1 MTFPTPYTVDWFPYT
16 GGPETVD
23 ELGNETESWSETATS
38 KPVQGWEYNNTD
50 RLTSNVRGE
59 IGAISEVVL
68 SVPPDWT
75 PGMRDRVELPD
86 QGIYEVTGISLQCN
100 GFHGW
105 QPGNL
110 VMLKRAQGV

>member
-1 MTFPTPYTVDWFPYT
+1 MTFPTPYTVDWFPYA

-38 KPVQGWEYNNTD
+38 KAVQGWEDTNAEKLGPNAT
-50 RLTSNVRGE
+50 GE
-59 IGAISEVVL
+59 ISDVVL

-75 PGMRDRVELPD
+75 PGMRDRIELPGR
-86 QGIYEVTGISLQCN
+86 GIYEVTGFSLQCN